1 METLGAKKKITGS
14 SATNEAKWIIALLT
28 CITMMAFAANSL
40 FTRMAFQTTTIDAAP
55 FTAIRIASGA
65 LTLFIILMIKGE
77 AVRCSK
83 VGLISAFLLFV
94 YAAAFSFAYRNIST
108 GAGAL
113 VLFAAAQLLM
123 ISYGIYKGERASFVG
138 MLLGLGG
145 LVVFLAP
152 GASAPPLGAAALM
165 ALAGFAWGGFSLL
178 GKLGDSPISGT
189 AGSFLIAIPF
199 SLALILIPN
208 QAIRVDQSGAIYAL
222 LSGSLASGVG
232 YAIWYWVRVRMAAIT
247 AGAVQ
252 LSVPILSAVFG
263 ALILDEKITPKGAIS
278 ALIVLGG
285 IALVTLTTK
294 RK

>member
-1 METLGAKKKITGS
+1 
-14 SATNEAKWIIALLT
+14 LT

-40 FTRMAFQTTTIDAAP
+40 LTRIAFQTTTLDAAS
-55 FTAIRIASGA
+55 FTTIRIVSGA
-65 LTLFIILMIKGE
+65 LTLFLILMIKGE
-77 AVRCSK
+77 SARFSK
-83 VGLISAFLLFV
+83 TGLVSAFLLFL
-94 YAAAFSFAYRNIST
+94 YTAAFSFAYRNIST

-123 ISYGIYKGERASFVG
+123 ISYGIYRGERASPLG
-138 MLLGLGG
+138 LLLTLGG
-145 LVVFLAP
+145 LIIFLAP

-189 AGSFLIAIPF
+189 ASSFLIAIPF
-199 SLALILIPN
+199 SLGLMSIPG
-208 QAIRVDQSGAIYAL
+208 QTITIDPSGVIYAL

-252 LSVPILSAVFG
+252 LSVPILSACFG
-263 ALILDEKITPKGAIS
+263 ALLLDETITGRGAIS
-278 ALIVLGG
+278 ALIVLIG

-294 RK
+294 QQNPP